1 MKKKINISNK
11 LGLHARASSQLVQ
24 LTNKFE
30 CDIQIGKEELIVDAK
45 SILGLLSLAASYN
58 TEIEIETNGSD
69 EKDAMEQIIRLFE
82 SKFGEED
89 E

>member
-11 LGLHARASSQLVQ
+11 LGLHARASSKLVQ

-30 CDIQIGKEELIVDAK
+30 SDIQIGKEELIVDAK

-69 EKDAMEQIIRLFE
+69 EKDAMEQIITLFE

>member
-1 MKKKINISNK
+1 MKKKIKISNK
-11 LGLHARASSQLVQ
+11 LGLHARASSKLVQ
-24 LTNKFE
+24 LTNQFQ
-30 CDIQIGKEELIVDAK
+30 CDIKIGKAELIVDAK

-58 TEIEIETNGSD
+58 TEIDIETIGPD
-69 EKDAMEQIIRLFE
+69 EESAINEIINLFN

>member
-11 LGLHARASSQLVQ
+11 LGLHARASSKLVR

-69 EKDAMEQIIRLFE
+69 EKDAMEQIITLFE

>member
-11 LGLHARASSQLVQ
+11 LGLHARASSKLVQ

-69 EKDAMEQIIRLFE
+69 EKDAMEQIITLFK

>member
-11 LGLHARASSQLVQ
+11 LGLHARASSKLVQ
-24 LTNKFE
+24 LTKKFE
-30 CDIQIGKEELIVDAK
+30 CEIQIGKEELIVDAK

-69 EKDAMEQIIRLFE
+69 EKDAIEQIITLFE

>member
-11 LGLHARASSQLVQ
+11 LGLHDRASSKLVQ

-30 CDIQIGKEELIVDAK
+30 CDIKIGKEELIVDAK

-69 EKDAMEQIIRLFE
+69 EKDAMEQIITLFE

>member
-1 MKKKINISNK
+1 MKKKINICNK
-11 LGLHARASSQLVQ
+11 LGLHARASSKLVQ

-30 CDIQIGKEELIVDAK
+30 SDIQIGKEELIVDAK

>member
-1 MKKKINISNK
+1 MKKRINISNK
-11 LGLHARASSQLVQ
+11 LGLHARASSKLVQ

-69 EKDAMEQIIRLFE
+69 EKDAMEQIITLFE

>member
-11 LGLHARASSQLVQ
+11 LGLHARASSKLVQ

-45 SILGLLSLAASYN
+45 SILGLLSLEAS
-58 TEIEIETNGSD
+58 
-69 EKDAMEQIIRLFE
+69 
-82 SKFGEED
+82 
-89 E
+89 

>member
-1 MKKKINISNK
+1 MS
-11 LGLHARASSQLVQ
+11 
-24 LTNKFE
+24 
-30 CDIQIGKEELIVDAK
+30 KEELIVDAK

>member
-11 LGLHARASSQLVQ
+11 LGLHARASSKLVQ

-30 CDIQIGKEELIVDAK
+30 SDIQIGKEELIVDAK